1 MFATCKNTCPGG
13 ETETHVN
20 FVIQTF
26 YFSELPGCVRW
37 EDVTIISLILSIYIK
52 IFVNIEILTV
62 FVNHETIVT
71 LCLGG
76 FALLAAS
83 GAVAQA
89 VGAAGLGAAG
99 FAPILGGLGL
109 AAVGG
114 MGLMAMNEC
123 SAPLCIADNGQC
135 CLLAMDSRGIVCPL
149 SC

>member
-1 MFATCKNTCPGG
+1 MF
-13 ETETHVN
+13 
-20 FVIQTF
+20 
-26 YFSELPGCVRW
+26 
-37 EDVTIISLILSIYIK
+37 
-52 IFVNIEILTV
+52 
-62 FVNHETIVT
+62 NHETIVT
-71 LCLGG
+71 LCSGG

-83 GAVAQA
+83 GAVAQAVGAAGAAGA

-123 SAPLCIADNGQC
+123 SAPLCIATSGQC
-135 CLLAMDSRGIVCPL
+135 CFLALGTRGLVCPD

>member
-1 MFATCKNTCPGG
+1 
-13 ETETHVN
+13 
-20 FVIQTF
+20 
-26 YFSELPGCVRW
+26 L
-37 EDVTIISLILSIYIK
+37 SLCS
-52 IFVNIEILTV
+52 
-62 FVNHETIVT
+62 
-71 LCLGG
+71 GG

-83 GAVAQA
+83 GAVAQAVGAAGAAGA

-114 MGLMAMNEC
+114 VGLMAMNEC
-123 SAPLCIADNGQC
+123 SAPLCIATSGQC

>member
-1 MFATCKNTCPGG
+1 M
-13 ETETHVN
+13 
-20 FVIQTF
+20 
-26 YFSELPGCVRW
+26 Y
-37 EDVTIISLILSIYIK
+37 IST
-52 IFVNIEILTV
+52 FVNNEI
-62 FVNHETIVT
+62 IVT
-71 LCLGG
+71 LCSGG

-89 VGAAGLGAAG
+89 VGAAGVGAAG

-114 MGLMAMNEC
+114 VGLMAMNEC
-123 SAPLCIADNGQC
+123 SAPLCIATSGQC

>member
-1 MFATCKNTCPGG
+1 M
-13 ETETHVN
+13 
-20 FVIQTF
+20 Q
-26 YFSELPGCVRW
+26 
-37 EDVTIISLILSIYIK
+37 IYIQ

-62 FVNHETIVT
+62 FVTHEKIVT
-71 LCLGG
+71 LCSGG

-89 VGAAGLGAAG
+89 AGAAGLGAAG

-123 SAPLCIADNGQC
+123 SAPLCIATSGQC
-135 CLLAMDSRGIVCPL
+135 CLLAMDSRGIVCPP